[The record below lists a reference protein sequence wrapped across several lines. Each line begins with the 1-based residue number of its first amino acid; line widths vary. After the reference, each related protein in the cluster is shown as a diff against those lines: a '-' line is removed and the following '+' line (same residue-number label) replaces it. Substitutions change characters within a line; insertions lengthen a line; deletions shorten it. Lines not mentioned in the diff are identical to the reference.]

1 MTKIKVMLIII
12 LFANTTCMDSVLN
25 RHVTRTFESLR
36 GCMKIIGGG
45 GCNILIFIL
54 AKGGLVCF
62 TCESRFLFC
71 LSPHL

>member
-45 GCNILIFIL
+45 GVI
-54 AKGGLVCF
+54 
-62 TCESRFLFC
+62 S
-71 LSPHL
+71 